1 MKRITVTLAIIML
14 FVIVGLGQDASTKAH
29 TKPPAKPSKQPAKHA
44 DAVVR
49 IKGHVMGETV
59 AEFIAIEPAL
69 KKQLDECSPIP
80 VDPDSCIAWG
90 DASDGIH
97 QPLWRF
103 KKGILVT
110 LSMTIRGAI
119 YPNVRDDLTKKFGFK
134 PLEATLKQQNVYGAR
149 WNKTSSDWNGTKVS
163 GLLENDE
170 NPSDPTLTFLLV
182 LNSDGETIKTTNPL
196 D

>member
-1 MKRITVTLAIIML
+1 MGGC
-14 FVIVGLGQDASTKAH
+14 VGWY
-29 TKPPAKPSKQPAKHA
+29 PPAPVEVQERDSGNPEH
-44 DAVVR
+44 DYTR
-49 IKGHVMGETV
+49 RD
-59 AEFIAIEPAL
+59 L
-69 KKQLDECSPIP
+69 SECTGRP
-80 VDPDSCIAWG
+80 
-90 DASDGIH
+90 
-97 QPLWRF
+97 
-103 KKGILVT
+103 
-110 LSMTIRGAI
+110 
-119 YPNVRDDLTKKFGFK
+119 YKKFGFK